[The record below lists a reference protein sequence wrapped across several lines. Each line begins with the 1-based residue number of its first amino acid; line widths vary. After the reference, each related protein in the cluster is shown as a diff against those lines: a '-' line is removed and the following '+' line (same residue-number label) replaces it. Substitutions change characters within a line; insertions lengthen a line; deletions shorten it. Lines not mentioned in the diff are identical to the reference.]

1 MSKGLLYT
9 LEVEQNITEA
19 TEGLTL
25 IQPVNK
31 KIMVNEGIQTESAF
45 KDDDDSE
52 NDTPI
57 IKETPELEYK
67 IEYLN
72 KKRK

>member
-1 MSKGLLYT
+1 MSKGLLYS
-9 LEVEQNITEA
+9 LEEEQNISET

-25 IQPVNK
+25 FQPENK
-31 KIMVNEGIQTESAF
+31 KTMVNEGIQTESAF

-52 NDTPI
+52 NGTPI
-57 IKETPELEYK
+57 IEETPELGYK

>member
-1 MSKGLLYT
+1 MSKGLLYS
-9 LEVEQNITEA
+9 LEEEQNITET
-19 TEGLTL
+19 TEGLTFF
-25 IQPVNK
+25 QPENK

-52 NDTPI
+52 NGTPI
-57 IKETPELEYK
+57 IEEAPELGYK

>member
-19 TEGLTL
+19 TEGLTFL
-25 IQPVNK
+25 QPENK